1 MDSARV
7 KELCHQAGAAATGI
21 ARVAEVTP
29 HAAEAYR
36 RWLASGANA
45 GMHYLEKYDDIR
57 RNPTLLLPGAK
68 SLISC
73 AFAYTSPELPRSPLF
88 ADYAMGDDYHTVL
101 REALQPVADALGG
114 NTRICVDTAPLPER
128 YWAQQAGTGYVGLNG
143 QLIVPGVGSAVFLA
157 EILWDGELEPDAPLN
172 RTCRRCGACLRACPG
187 KALNPIGPTEES
199 SAATSLD
206 ARRCLS
212 YLTIEH
218 RGPFAAGGEPQLGGR
233 RIYGCDICRDVCPES
248 RPTAPVAVLPALR
261 PRPEVLSLTLADIA
275 ALDSTSFPLIFRR
288 SAVKRAKL
296 EGLLRNVHAAYDKK

>member
-7 KELCHQAGAAATGI
+7 KELCRQAGAAATGI
-21 ARVAEVTP
+21 ARVADVAP
-29 HAAEAYR
+29 QAAEAYR

-45 GMHYLEKYDDIR
+45 GMHYLEKYDNIR
-57 RNPTLLLPGAK
+57 RNPALLLPGAK

-88 ADYAMGDDYHTVL
+88 ADYATGDDYHTVL

-128 YWAQQAGTGYVGLNG
+128 YWARQAGVGYIGLNG

-157 EILWDGELEPDAPLN
+157 EILWDGELEPDAPLD
-172 RTCRRCGACLRACPG
+172 RRCRSCGACRRACPG
-187 KALNPIGPTEES
+187 NALSLIRPISPIAGGGG
-199 SAATSLD
+199 ACLD

-218 RGPFAAGGEPQLGGR
+218 RGPFTAGMDPRLGGR

-248 RPTAPVAVLPALR
+248 RPTAPVPVLPALR
-261 PRPEVLSLTLADIA
+261 PRPEVLSLTLSDIA

-296 EGLLRNVHAAYDKK
+296 EGLLRNVRRI